1 MQVPHRAML
10 QTYFVP
16 VSYSLRLY
24 LSSLGLGDRPEQP
37 PWRLLAE
44 RDEPKLTSMPLPLGL
59 DNRPEIILEYPA
71 SSKDSSTDWTSSG

>member
-1 MQVPHRAML
+1 MQVPHRAMP

-24 LSSLGLGDRPEQP
+24 LSSVGLGDRPEQP
-37 PWRLLAE
+37 PWRLLAQ
-44 RDEPKLTSMPLPLGL
+44 RDEPKLTSMPLPL
-59 DNRPEIILEYPA
+59 DNRPGIILEYPA